1 MSYSRFIAVIC
12 GLKSEAAAV
21 RAASSSGALRI
32 GVSGAS
38 AARAEALAKAFCRDG
53 AKAVLSVGVSGGLA
67 PSLQPGDLLIGET
80 VRTRTGEEFPADP
93 NLLAAI
99 ALESVATTM
108 QRAALFGADEIVAT
122 AAAKRRLYDRYDA
135 AAVDME
141 SHGAA
146 RAARMAGIPFAAV
159 RAIADPASRALPE
172 AALHAVTPDGGT
184 RVMSVLLACAKS
196 PGQFP
201 AILQL
206 GSDSDAALK
215 SLRGGLGGLLRRLL
229 FSLDL

>member
-1 MSYSRFIAVIC
+1 MTSDRFLAIVC

-21 RAASSSGALRI
+21 RAASSSAAVRI

-38 AARAEALAKAFCRDG
+38 AQRAEALAQAFCRDG
-53 AKAVLSVGVSGGLA
+53 AAAVLSVGVSGGLA
-67 PSLQPGDLLIGET
+67 PSLRSGDLLIGET
-80 VRTRTGEEFPADP
+80 VRTRTGEEFSANP
-93 NLLAAI
+93 NLLAAM

-108 QRAALFGADEIVAT
+108 QRAVLFGSDEIVAT

-146 RAARMAGIPFAAV
+146 RAARAAGVPFAAI
-159 RAIADPASRALPE
+159 RAIADPAARALPE
-172 AALHAVTPDGGT
+172 AALNAVAPDGGT
-184 RVMSVLLACAKS
+184 RVMSVLMACAKS

-206 GSDSDAALK
+206 GADSDAALK
-215 SLRGGLGGLLRRLL
+215 SLRGGLGGLFRRLL